1 MGTAIDVWAARDALV
16 LKALAWLLGPHL
28 PLSQHCTHLKD
39 HGGAK
44 GALRA
49 VLAALPANHFVL
61 KTDVRAYYDS
71 IDHGR
76 LLDSLARFVPDRGL
90 LNLIGQYL
98 RRTAEGG
105 GLYWSYKRGLSLGC
119 PLSPIMGAFFLR
131 EVAEQLTAM
140 GLFYVRFMDDIV
152 VLTPTRWALR
162 RAVRR
167 LNQTFAALALQ
178 EHPDKTLI
186 GRI

>member
-90 LNLIGQYL
+90 LNLIGRHL
-98 RRTAEGG
+98 GRTAEGG
-105 GLYWSYKRGLSLGC
+105 GLSLGC